1 MELTRGR
8 RLGKY
13 ELLTRIGQG
22 GMASVW
28 VARTRATSNHP
39 AQLVAVKAM
48 LPELARNMKFRAMFL
63 EEGQTVRS
71 IDHPNIVRVHDV
83 GETDGVLFM
92 AMEWIEGDSLH
103 AIIAEANK
111 RKPIPAE
118 LAARVIADT
127 AAGLHAAHEVRSW
140 DGELKNL
147 VHCDV
152 SPHNIIVGR
161 DGTVKLVDFG
171 VASAVD
177 QLAFSEP
184 GTVRGKFGY
193 MSPEQTRG
201 EKLDRTSDIFSL
213 GIVLFE
219 LTTGRRL
226 FKGED
231 SRQTVEMVRRARVPN
246 PLEVLPDYPEKLA
259 QIVLKALER
268 DRTARFKTAEEMR
281 QAIEQYLV
289 SERLVVPRAGVAGL
303 LKRVL
308 RERIEQRRESLRAA
322 VAELDGAAS
331 KAGPP
336 VQLVPSEPVVRRED
350 ATSSTQNSRSVLTQ
364 GTGTVSSAPGSQPS
378 VGAAQLS
385 EISASPQTMRAPPP
399 APSSNVR
406 SLSLVAAALCIA
418 ALAFWLGRASPDQK
432 TSHVTQQG
440 EQLVEAP
447 RPATRPPVQPIAAPP
462 VVADPVASEEDQ
474 LGVISV
480 DNLPKLDPSGDGET
494 PKVGAATK
502 KRFTGSSGSSKTP
515 NEALVQ
521 AAPSNDTGLN
531 LSQASSRLTGAAE
544 MAKLCRLPGATT
556 GPGKVR
562 VTFEP
567 SGVVSGVT
575 VLPPYAGTMAGACV
589 AQKFRM
595 VKIDAFQ
602 GSPTTLAKSFYLAE

>member
-1 MELTRGR
+1 
-8 RLGKY
+8 
-13 ELLTRIGQG
+13 
-22 GMASVW
+22 
-28 VARTRATSNHP
+28 
-39 AQLVAVKAM
+39 
-48 LPELARNMKFRAMFL
+48 L

-71 IDHPNIVRVHDV
+71 IQHQNVVRVHDV
-83 GETDGVLFM
+83 GETSGILYM

-127 AAGLHAAHEVRSW
+127 ASGLHAAHEVRSW

-161 DGTVKLVDFG
+161 DGAVKLVDFG

-201 EKLDRTSDIFSL
+201 EKIDRTSDIFSL

-231 SRQTVEMVRRARVPN
+231 SKQTVEMVRRARVPN
-246 PLEVLPDYPEKLA
+246 PLEVIPDYPEKLA

-268 DRTARFKTAEEMR
+268 ERHARFQTAEEMR

-308 RERIEQRRESLRAA
+308 RERIEQRRDSLRAA
-322 VAELDGAAS
+322 VLELDGANQV
-331 KAGPP
+331 KAPAP
-336 VQLVPSEPVVRRED
+336 LVPNEPVVRRED
-350 ATSSTQNSRSVLTQ
+350 ATTSTTSHGERSALTS
-364 GTGTVSSAPGSQPS
+364 TSTSNPGSQPS

-385 EISASPQTMRAPPP
+385 ELSASPQTMRAPPP
-399 APSSNVR
+399 PAPMRLGAMHYV
-406 SLSLVAAALCIA
+406 LAALIIA
-418 ALAFWLGRASPDQK
+418 GMAFWLGGRMSEPTVAPRV
-432 TSHVTQQG
+432 TSQG
-440 EQLVEAP
+440 SHLVEANP
-447 RPATRPPVQPIAAPP
+447 AKPPPAVPADDEELAAEVGDDLSVISMDSLPKVGTNPTDPAPGGAPAPGGTAAKGGSERPATPQPT
-462 VVADPVASEEDQ
+462 VSE
-474 LGVISV
+474 
-480 DNLPKLDPSGDGET
+480 
-494 PKVGAATK
+494 
-502 KRFTGSSGSSKTP
+502 
-515 NEALVQ
+515 
-521 AAPSNDTGLN
+521 GLN
-531 LSQASSRLTGAAE
+531 LAQASARLRGASE
-544 MAKLCRLPGATT
+544 MAKLCRRPGAQT
-556 GPGKVR
+556 GPGKVQ
-562 VTFEP
+562 VTFDP
-567 SGVVSGVT
+567 SGSVT
-575 VLPPYAGTMAGACV
+575 AVEVMPPYAGTGAGACV
-589 AQKFRM
+589 AQKFRS
-595 VKIDAFQ
+595 VKVPPFS
-602 GSPTTLAKSFYLAE
+602 GSPTTLQKGFAL

>member
-1 MELTRGR
+1 M
-8 RLGKY
+8 
-13 ELLTRIGQG
+13 
-22 GMASVW
+22 
-28 VARTRATSNHP
+28 
-39 AQLVAVKAM
+39 AVKAM
-48 LPELARNMKFRAMFL
+48 LPELARNMRFRAMFL

-71 IDHPNIVRVHDV
+71 IQHQNVVRVHDV
-83 GETDGVLFM
+83 GETSGILYM

-161 DGTVKLVDFG
+161 DGAVKLVDFG

-201 EKLDRTSDIFSL
+201 EKIDRTSDIFSL

-231 SRQTVEMVRRARVPN
+231 SKQTVEMVRRARVPN
-246 PLEVLPDYPEKLA
+246 PLEVIPDYPEKLA

-268 DRTARFKTAEEMR
+268 ERHARFQTAEEMR

-303 LKRVL
+303 LRRVL
-308 RERIEQRRESLRAA
+308 RERIEQRRDSLRAA
-322 VAELDGAAS
+322 VLELDGANQVRAP
-331 KAGPP
+331 AP
-336 VQLVPSEPVVRRED
+336 LVPNEPVVRRED
-350 ATSSTQNSRSVLTQ
+350 ATASTSTHGDKSALTS
-364 GTGTVSSAPGSQPS
+364 GSTTSNPGSQPS

-385 EISASPQTMRAPPP
+385 ELSASPQTMRAPPP
-399 APSSNVR
+399 PAPLR
-406 SLSLVAAALCIA
+406 LGLIHYALAGLIIA
-418 ALAFWLGRASPDQK
+418 GLAFWLGGKMSEPAAPVRVTTQG
-432 TSHVTQQG
+432 SH
-440 EQLVEAP
+440 LVEP
-447 RPATRPPVQPIAAPP
+447 QPATAPP
-462 VVADPVASEEDQ
+462 SQAADDDQ
-474 LGVISV
+474 AVGVDDDISIINM
-480 DNLPKLDPSGDGET
+480 DSL
-494 PKVGAATK
+494 PKVGAAPAE
-502 KRFTGSSGSSKTP
+502 TGGNNVSPVSRGSRPTP
-515 NEALVQ
+515 TTQQ
-521 AAPSNDTGLN
+521 APTAQPAVADGLN
-531 LSQASSRLTGAAE
+531 MAQASARLKGAAE
-544 MAKLCRLPGATT
+544 MAKMCRRPGAQT
-556 GPGKVR
+556 GAGKVR
-562 VTFEP
+562 VTFDP
-567 SGVVSGVT
+567 SGSVSNVD
-575 VLPPYAGTMAGACV
+575 VLPPFAGTGAGACV

-595 VKIDAFQ
+595 VAVTPFT
-602 GSPTTLAKSFYLAE
+602 GSPTTLQKGFYLAE

>member
-1 MELTRGR
+1 MELKRGSI
-8 RLGKY
+8 LGKY

-28 VARTRATSNHP
+28 VARTRATATEPS
-39 AQLVAVKAM
+39 QLMAVKAM
-48 LPELARNMKFRAMFL
+48 LPELARNMRFRAMFL

-71 IDHPNIVRVHDV
+71 IQHQNVVRVHDV
-83 GETDGVLFM
+83 GETSGVLFM

-161 DGTVKLVDFG
+161 DGAVKLVDFG

-201 EKLDRTSDIFSL
+201 EKIDRTSDIFSL

-231 SRQTVEMVRRARVPN
+231 SKQTVEMVRRARVPN
-246 PLEVLPDYPEKLA
+246 PLEVIPDYPEKLA

-268 DRTARFKTAEEMR
+268 ERHARFQTAEEMR

-289 SERLVVPRAGVAGL
+289 SERLVIPRAGVAGL
-303 LKRVL
+303 LRRVL
-308 RERIEQRRESLRAA
+308 RERIEQRRDSLRAA
-322 VAELDGAAS
+322 VLELDGANQAR
-331 KAGPP
+331 APAP
-336 VQLVPSEPVVRRED
+336 LVPNEPVVRRED
-350 ATSSTQNSRSVLTQ
+350 ATASTSTHSDKSGLTSG
-364 GTGTVSSAPGSQPS
+364 GTTSNPGSQPS

-385 EISASPQTMRAPPP
+385 ELSASPQTMRAPPP
-399 APSSNVR
+399 PAPMRLGVPHYA
-406 SLSLVAAALCIA
+406 VAALIIA
-418 ALAFWLGRASPDQK
+418 GLAFWLGGRMSTPDAPPRVTTQGSHLQDTQPAAPAPPSEVGDSPD
-432 TSHVTQQG
+432 
-440 EQLVEAP
+440 EA
-447 RPATRPPVQPIAAPP
+447 AIG
-462 VVADPVASEEDQ
+462 DDIS
-474 LGVISV
+474 VISL
-480 DNLPKLDPSGDGET
+480 DSLPKLGQAGSTTT
-494 PKVGAATK
+494 PTPTPGGAAKATTE
-502 KRFTGSSGSSKTP
+502 RSNPTP
-515 NEALVQ
+515 QPAI
-521 AAPSNDTGLN
+521 NDGLN
-531 LSQASSRLTGAAE
+531 MAQATGVLKGGSE
-544 MAKLCRLPGATT
+544 MAKLCRRPGAVT
-556 GPGKVR
+556 GAGKVR

-567 SGVVSGVT
+567 SGSVSTVE
-575 VLPPYAGTMAGACV
+575 VLPPYAGTPTGACV

-595 VKIDAFQ
+595 VKVAPFQ
-602 GSPTTLAKSFYLAE
+602 GSATTIQKGFSL

>member
-1 MELTRGR
+1 M
-8 RLGKY
+8 
-13 ELLTRIGQG
+13 
-22 GMASVW
+22 
-28 VARTRATSNHP
+28 
-39 AQLVAVKAM
+39 AVKAM
-48 LPELARNMKFRAMFL
+48 LPELARNMRFRAMFL

-71 IDHPNIVRVHDV
+71 IQHQNVVRVHDV
-83 GETDGVLFM
+83 GETSGILFM

-161 DGTVKLVDFG
+161 DGAVKLVDFG

-201 EKLDRTSDIFSL
+201 EKIDRTSDIFSL

-231 SRQTVEMVRRARVPN
+231 SKQTVEMVRRARVPN
-246 PLEVLPDYPEKLA
+246 PLEVIPDYPEKLA

-268 DRTARFKTAEEMR
+268 ERHARFQTAEEMR

-303 LKRVL
+303 LRRVL
-308 RERIEQRRESLRAA
+308 RERIEQRRDSLRAA
-322 VAELDGAAS
+322 VLELDGASQA
-331 KAGPP
+331 KAPAP
-336 VQLVPSEPVVRRED
+336 LVPNEPVVRRED
-350 ATSSTQNSRSVLTQ
+350 ATASTTTHGEKSALTSGSSSN
-364 GTGTVSSAPGSQPS
+364 PGSQPS

-385 EISASPQTMRAPPP
+385 ELSASPQTLRAPPP
-399 APSSNVR
+399 PAPLR
-406 SLSLVAAALCIA
+406 LSAIHYLLAGLIIA
-418 ALAFWLGRASPDQK
+418 GMAFWLGGRMSEPTVPPRV
-432 TSHVTQQG
+432 TSQG
-440 EQLVEAP
+440 SHLVEKQP
-447 RPATRPPVQPIAAPP
+447 TPPPAQP
-462 VVADPVASEEDQ
+462 DDEEDPAA
-474 LGVISV
+474 LGDDLQVISM
-480 DNLPKLDPSGDGET
+480 DSL
-494 PKVGAATK
+494 PKVGAAPSETAPPN
-502 KRFTGSSGSSKTP
+502 TP
-515 NEALVQ
+515 PPSAGNPRPGTERQ
-521 AAPSNDTGLN
+521 PTTPAPAVSEGLN
-531 LSQASSRLTGAAE
+531 LAQASTRLRGAAE
-544 MAKLCRLPGATT
+544 MAKLCRRPGAQT
-556 GPGKVR
+556 GPGKVQ
-562 VTFEP
+562 VTFDP
-567 SGVVSGVT
+567 SGSVSAVE
-575 VLPPYAGTMAGACV
+575 VLPPYAGTGAGACV

-595 VKIDAFQ
+595 VKVAAFK
-602 GSPTTLAKSFYLAE
+602 GAPTTLQKGFHLAE